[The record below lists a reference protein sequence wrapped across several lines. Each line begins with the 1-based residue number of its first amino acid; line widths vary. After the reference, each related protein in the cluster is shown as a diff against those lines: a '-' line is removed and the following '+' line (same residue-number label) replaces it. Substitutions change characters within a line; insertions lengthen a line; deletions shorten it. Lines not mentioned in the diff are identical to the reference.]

1 MRTGRPPS
9 AERKRYPEL
18 EPIADWFVQAI
29 DEFGHG
35 SIRRT
40 AEMTGLSQRSLYD
53 AVNAERML
61 PLRLVRAL
69 AEGLGR
75 DPEEITR
82 LWGEAKQERDRAEEA
97 ERRRTHPSLTSWEE
111 IPLPTPA
118 LRDLL
123 EAQNG
128 MFDCLPYSL
137 LGLVEPPLS
146 AIYVQQH
153 IRRHLSAGPGGPGEQ
168 AAARDEAAAR
178 EEDGLWPAASH
189 QEDVSAVPART
200 VKNAALDLPAADTV
214 LSLSDALARFDHL
227 LITGEA
233 GAGKSTLANHMVRS
247 LCGVW
252 LRRSSFQDAP
262 VAEPV
267 LPLRLSASLL
277 AAEQGSW
284 SERLRRATLNAL
296 GGGLVAD
303 PPSTLFAG
311 RTQGARWLIFV
322 DGIDEIPDR
331 RQRAE
336 LIRTLSWHSHR
347 ESDFR
352 LVAMSRSL
360 PAAEFAPLRDARVGE
375 FEIRPFERPELE
387 DYTRKWF
394 DQQRT
399 RVHNPSAAAD
409 RFLREVVDE
418 GDLQELVRNP
428 LMATMAL
435 TNATLEPSLPP
446 SSSRLALYDSFLQ
459 RLRNRATHSSADV
472 FPPWLS
478 SAVDTLVRHLAR
490 QRTEGEEDLVASGR
504 TWLRQHSQD
513 KLPAGWEAELPT
525 ALSGTGLLVV
535 AGDQVRFLHQS
546 FAEFLAAIEYA
557 RELPADGS
565 GLEIWIR
572 RACEGAQRTLAL
584 FVLCRWAAR
593 EESASDLLIDRLF
606 AYPSPMRTLLAGSLL
621 TEGLEVR
628 TEQANRVIQ
637 RLVALVRGDNNNL
650 SGRAADTLSALD
662 ARFDTKPVLEQ
673 LVEAC
678 ELPSDTRFH
687 VLRAYSRLVPA
698 SVAGQLLTG
707 LLESLYSLLPKAAL
721 LAQQLDDES
730 RRAVRQRLKD
740 LVCEPDA
747 DAWESA
753 IAAETYLAL
762 EAADEVE
769 RWARDVLASPLSGP
783 HNLRRAADAWLAS
796 SPASAAVVEFGMAR
810 PRTDHAGR
818 LAMAQ
823 ALEHAGATSEAA
835 TLVKT
840 ILDARDKTTHGQLL
854 AAEMWLRTDGSR
866 AVEPVRQLLGWYEA
880 TGAELWRRSRLIQV
894 MIDAGAEYPTVEWAR
909 RQLSGEK
916 ELPLFAEE
924 VIRLWIGNHPPTD
937 PDEVMSLMGDGIRLH
952 SYGRAD
958 AAEILLQAGFPD
970 KALQVAELALRSPS
984 ARDEDFR
991 SAVNVLIKIDR
1002 KRTIGL
1008 LTAQLTE
1015 SGMSS
1020 WGAGVLDALSAD
1032 GHPDLDELRLRIAD
1046 HVLGLTDAEGSHV
1059 QRALIEILVLR
1070 GRDRFDAI
1078 VEHVCRH
1085 PALTAGQ
1092 RYDLAKMLAAIGEAE
1107 LATTTWRHLLSVR
1120 GRGSD
1125 GFGIELLEDIGQALT
1140 FTVAK
1145 QLVEEQLAGK
1155 PTPYQRRRLERMLAW
1170 LAASPVRA

>member
-97 ERRRTHPSLTSWEE
+97 ERRRTHPSLTSWED

-153 IRRHLSAGPGGPGEQ
+153 IRRHLSAGPDTAG
-168 AAARDEAAAR
+168 DEAAAR
-178 EEDGLWPAASH
+178 EEGGLRPAAAH
-189 QEDVSAVPART
+189 HEDVADVPART
-200 VKNAALDLPAADTV
+200 LKNAALDLPAADTI

-227 LITGEA
+227 LIIGEA

-252 LRRSSFQDAP
+252 LRRTSFLDAP

-277 AAEQGSW
+277 VVEQGSW
-284 SERLRRATLNAL
+284 SERLRRATLSAL

-322 DGIDEIPDR
+322 DGIDEIADR

-336 LIRTLSWHSHR
+336 LIRTLSWHSRR

-352 LVAMSRSL
+352 LVVMSRSL
-360 PAAEFAPLRDARVGE
+360 PGAEFAPLLDARVGE
-375 FEIRPFERPELE
+375 FEIRPFKRPELE

-394 DQQRT
+394 DQQHT

-418 GDLQELVRNP
+418 GDLQELVHNP

-459 RLRNRATHSSADV
+459 RLRNRATHSSADL
-472 FPPWLS
+472 FPSWLS
-478 SAVDTLVRHLAR
+478 SVVDRLVRHLAR

-513 KLPAGWEAELPT
+513 QLPAGWEAELPT
-525 ALSGTGLLVV
+525 ALGGTGLLVV

-546 FAEFLAAIEYA
+546 FAEFLAAAEYA
-557 RELPADGS
+557 RELPVDDS
-565 GLEIWIR
+565 GLELWIR
-572 RACEGAQRTLAL
+572 RACEGTQRTLAL
-584 FVLCRWAAR
+584 FVLCQWAAR

-606 AYPSPMRTLLAGSLL
+606 AYPSPTRTLLAGSLL

-628 TEQANRVIQ
+628 TEQANEVIQ
-637 RLVALVRGDNNNL
+637 RLVALVRGDDNNL
-650 SGRAADTLSALD
+650 STKAADALSALD
-662 ARFDTKPVLEQ
+662 VGFDTTPVLRQ

-678 ELPSDTRFH
+678 ELPADTRFH
-687 VLRAYSRLVPA
+687 VLRAYSRFVPPT
-698 SVAGQLLTG
+698 VAGQLLTG

-753 IAAETYLAL
+753 IAAEAYLAL
-762 EAADEVE
+762 EATDEVE
-769 RWARDVLASPLSGP
+769 RWARDVLASPWSGP

-796 SPASAAVVEFGMAR
+796 SPASIAVAELGMAR
-810 PRTDHAGR
+810 PPTDHAGR
-818 LAMAQ
+818 LTIAQ
-823 ALEHAGATSEAA
+823 ALEHVGATREASA
-835 TLVKT
+835 LVRT
-840 ILDARDKTTHGQLL
+840 ILDARDNTMHDQVL
-854 AAEMWLRTDGSR
+854 AAEMWLRTHGSH
-866 AVEPVRQLLGWYEA
+866 AVEPVRQLLDWYESI
-880 TGAELWRRSRLIQV
+880 GVEVWRRSRLIQV
-894 MIDAGAEYPTVEWAR
+894 MIEAGAEYPTVEWAR
-909 RQLSGEK
+909 RQLSGEQ
-916 ELPLFAEE
+916 ELPLIAEE
-924 VIRLWIGNHPPTD
+924 VIQLWIENHAPVD
-937 PDEVMSLMGDGIRLH
+937 LDEVMSLIGDGIRLH
-952 SYGRAD
+952 RYGRAD

-984 ARDEDFR
+984 ARSEDYR
-991 SAVNVLIKIDR
+991 IAANVLIKIDR

-1008 LTAQLTE
+1008 LTAQFAKT
-1015 SGMSS
+1015 GMSS
-1020 WGAGVLDALSAD
+1020 WGAGVLDALRTD
-1032 GHPDLDELRLRIAD
+1032 GQPDLDELRLRIAD

-1059 QRALIEILVLR
+1059 QRALIEILILR
-1070 GRDRFDAI
+1070 GRDRFDAV
-1078 VEHVCRH
+1078 VEHVCH
-1085 PALTAGQ
+1085 YPILTGEQ
-1092 RYDLAKMLAAIGEAE
+1092 LCELAKALAAIGEAE
-1107 LATTTWRHLLSVR
+1107 MATTIWRYVLSVR

-1145 QLVEEQLAGK
+1145 QLVEEQLAGE
-1155 PTPYQRRRLERMLAW
+1155 PTPHQRRRLERMLAW
-1170 LAASPVRA
+1170 LATSPVRA